1 MPRSSFDHM
10 DCSVAQTLEVI
21 GEWWT
26 LLILRNAFH
35 GMRTFDAFQ
44 QQLDISSSVL
54 SSRLKKLTDAGI
66 LEKQQSSTD
75 GRYFEYRLTESGFD
89 IYPIIVSLMEWGEKW
104 NPSPQGRRIN
114 LIEKA
119 TGKPVKGVAVLS
131 AKGKPLHA
139 REVVAVAG
147 PGADSQAEELV
158 GYHS

>member
-66 LEKQQSSTD
+66 YKQKAITL
-75 GRYFEYRLTESGFD
+75 F
-89 IYPIIVSLMEWGEKW
+89 
-104 NPSPQGRRIN
+104 
-114 LIEKA
+114 LI
-119 TGKPVKGVAVLS
+119 TLI
-131 AKGKPLHA
+131 
-139 REVVAVAG
+139 
-147 PGADSQAEELV
+147 
-158 GYHS
+158 